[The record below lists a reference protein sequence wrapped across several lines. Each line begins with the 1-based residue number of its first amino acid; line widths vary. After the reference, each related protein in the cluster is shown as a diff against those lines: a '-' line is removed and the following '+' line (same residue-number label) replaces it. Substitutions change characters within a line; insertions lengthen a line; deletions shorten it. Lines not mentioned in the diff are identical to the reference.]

1 MNISRISSNVV
12 DLGFV
17 RARKRA
23 EKNSEEEYLSSVA
36 FIYDSF
42 VKAGSQKPVIEVATE
57 LGWTVEEAGAAIVSA
72 MECRYLTIPKKNTSG
87 GVITVKGLKAIEK
100 HKNGNVSD

>member
-17 RARKRA
+17 RARKQA

-72 MECRYLTIPKKNTSG
+72 MECRYLTIPKKNTFG
-87 GVITVKGLKAIEK
+87 GVITVKGLKVVEK
-100 HKNGNVSD
+100 HTTGM

>member
-1 MNISRISSNVV
+1 MNISRIPSNII
-12 DLGFV
+12 DLGFAS
-17 RARKRA
+17 ARKQA

-42 VKAGSQKPVIEVATE
+42 VKSGSQKPVIEVATE

-72 MECRYLTIPKKNTSG
+72 MECRYLTIPKKNASRG
-87 GVITVKGLKAIEK
+87 AITVKGLKALEK
-100 HKNGNVSD
+100 HTMGM